1 MKEERPN
8 ELIPILIDKFTQYSN
23 KLKDRIKING
33 IFAEFD
39 ENARIKLNKFI
50 KLSQARYKGV
60 KSGNSLE
67 SILYNQKPGYNKLTE
82 KILGDKFYQTDE
94 IEIENKKLFKKPEK
108 KENLELNELRNKIKQ
123 GTKDFSKNEIRKR
136 EQLLDKVNKKRE
148 YQKETERQ
156 MKISR
161 LNFNYE
167 PRFMEKISPTTKSI
181 SNEEETEDL
190 AQNKESIQSEKQKFV
205 KSIEDLMNDDEENFR
220 KNVME
225 YKEYLKEIAESH
237 QKGEGHK
244 IKPSPSTHTFNFLTD
259 NIKLLSYKEETNEKV
274 IPKKKEDTKIDIV
287 KLMRYT
293 KRGKSAKWMKLE
305 NAKSGSLSNFETT
318 QNTFSFNKTFSDF
331 RNTIKTVKSEAE
343 KAIKLD
349 ENFDQK
355 RETME
360 GFFKRNELPRLEDY
374 ENMLNMK
381 SGQDFWKNNENTKD
395 GQNTLSSQRRS
406 KRRNILSAF
415 NRTYKSKREEWKKED
430 LDVESRKIREIERKK
445 NINNY
450 LKEIQ
455 NVKRKP
461 HLYVDGYSQRD
472 GDINKKL
479 NLFNKTLN
487 GGFYSKRMLENKVQ
501 LFDEREEQK
510 RQKIQTPIEKVK
522 LNDNINEIIQN
533 KQNEL
538 ENEVMRKMQANLK
551 EDQESEDFEFNFE
564 VNAQKIAENK
574 KEPQEDPYKEY
585 LEFYNIVSKRKEEQ
599 DIFFRNKKATKVKP
613 YSKSVILNAEEN
625 YLMSKQKLVNSNSKV
640 QKRFASL
647 HEKREP
653 LQLKKVSTAQISENK
668 IDLNKFSKK
677 ESESAIGISDQG
689 NNTKLILVEHIKE
702 TN

>member
-1 MKEERPN
+1 M
-8 ELIPILIDKFTQYSN
+8 
-23 KLKDRIKING
+23 
-33 IFAEFD
+33 
-39 ENARIKLNKFI
+39 
-50 KLSQARYKGV
+50 
-60 KSGNSLE
+60 
-67 SILYNQKPGYNKLTE
+67 
-82 KILGDKFYQTDE
+82 
-94 IEIENKKLFKKPEK
+94 
-108 KENLELNELRNKIKQ
+108 
-123 GTKDFSKNEIRKR
+123 
-136 EQLLDKVNKKRE
+136 
-148 YQKETERQ
+148 
-156 MKISR
+156 
-161 LNFNYE
+161 
-167 PRFMEKISPTTKSI
+167 
-181 SNEEETEDL
+181 
-190 AQNKESIQSEKQKFV
+190 
-205 KSIEDLMNDDEENFR
+205 
-220 KNVME
+220 
-225 YKEYLKEIAESH
+225 
-237 QKGEGHK
+237 
-244 IKPSPSTHTFNFLTD
+244 
-259 NIKLLSYKEETNEKV
+259 
-274 IPKKKEDTKIDIV
+274 
-287 KLMRYT
+287 
-293 KRGKSAKWMKLE
+293 
-305 NAKSGSLSNFETT
+305 
-318 QNTFSFNKTFSDF
+318 
-331 RNTIKTVKSEAE
+331 
-343 KAIKLD
+343 
-349 ENFDQK
+349 
-355 RETME
+355 
-360 GFFKRNELPRLEDY
+360 
-374 ENMLNMK
+374 
-381 SGQDFWKNNENTKD
+381 
-395 GQNTLSSQRRS
+395 
-406 KRRNILSAF
+406 
-415 NRTYKSKREEWKKED
+415 
-430 LDVESRKIREIERKK
+430 DVESRKIREIERKK

-522 LNDNINEIIQN
+522 LNDNINEIIKN

-625 YLMSKQKLVNSNSKV
+625 YLMSKQKLVKSNSKI

-668 IDLNKFSKK
+668 IDLNKFGKK
-677 ESESAIGISDQG
+677 ESENAIPISDQG